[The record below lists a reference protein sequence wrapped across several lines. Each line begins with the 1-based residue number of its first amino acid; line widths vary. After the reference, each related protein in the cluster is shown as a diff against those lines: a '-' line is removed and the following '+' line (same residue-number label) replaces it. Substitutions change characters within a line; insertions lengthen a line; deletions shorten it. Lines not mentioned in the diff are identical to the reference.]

1 LNDGFWVLEEDIV
14 EIEVK
19 GGVEKSLTGRWCS
32 GRDELGDSRPA
43 LPERGQ
49 WNTLQVF
56 GGMRVGNDVAEE
68 RMALTQH

>member
-1 LNDGFWVLEEDIV
+1 LNNGFWVLEEDMV

-19 GGVEKSLTGRWCS
+19 GGVEKSLTGRWRP
-32 GRDELGDSRPA
+32 GRDELRDSRPA

-56 GGMRVGNDVAEE
+56 GAMCVENDVAEE
-68 RMALTQH
+68 RLALT